1 LGQAETEKFLKMGLD
16 RQLTNQPADLPDGL
30 ITTAVR

>member
-1 LGQAETEKFLKMGLD
+1 MGVD